1 MPSLRWVDQYTV
13 IERDE
18 LTDGRLARLS
28 FVICCNIT
36 QVYSIDVCF
45 DAPDTATVW
54 IGCRGARAVLI
65 VINNVSVG
73 DINSIGPP
81 EDILVTEKGIAARVG
96 GLIDIL

>member
-45 DAPDTATVW
+45 DAPDASSVW
-54 IGCRGARAVLI
+54 IGRRCARTVLI
-65 VINNVSVG
+65 VIHVIVVSVG
-73 DINSIGPP
+73 QIDAISPT
-81 EDILVTEKGIAARVG
+81 EDILVA
-96 GLIDIL
+96 